1 MFPLILSLGLNPI
14 IYTMIVAVLLGILAL
29 VAIITCWLRSRK
41 NARMNTLLPRDSPQD
56 YLDYIREGQFTPL
69 TTSEFL
75 ASLHERPP
83 TYNESQDIERR
94 LKEDEESPPPSLPPR
109 NPNMTRPLTVITGEP
124 LGNLSFTD
132 VQVEH
137 TRPQNREMSDIE
149 DFPQTTDDTTNLLQ
163 NLIFF
168 DEDSSENI
176 ITHSPGVTPSLSAVV

>member
-1 MFPLILSLGLNPI
+1 
-14 IYTMIVAVLLGILAL
+14 MIVAILLGILAL

-109 NPNMTRPLTVITGEP
+109 NPNMTRPSSTVITGEP
-124 LGNLSFTD
+124 LGNLSFID
-132 VQVEH
+132 IQVEH
-137 TRPQNREMSDIE
+137 TRSQNREMTNLE
-149 DFPQTTDDTTNLLQ
+149 DLPQTTTDDTTNLLQ
-163 NLIFF
+163 NLIYF
-168 DEDSSENI
+168 DEDSSENV
-176 ITHSPGVTPSLSAVV
+176 ITHHSPGVTPSLSAVV

>member
-1 MFPLILSLGLNPI
+1 
-14 IYTMIVAVLLGILAL
+14 MIVAILLGILAL
-29 VAIITCWLRSRK
+29 IAIITCWLRSRK
-41 NARMNTLLPRDSPQD
+41 NARIDTLLPRDSPLD

-94 LKEDEESPPPSLPPR
+94 LKEDEESPPPPLPPR
-109 NPNMTRPLTVITGEP
+109 NPNMTRPPSSTVITGEP
-124 LGNLSFTD
+124 LGNLSFTE

-137 TRPQNREMSDIE
+137 TRSQNREMTDLE

-168 DEDSSENI
+168 DEDSPENI
-176 ITHSPGVTPSLSAVV
+176 ITHHSPGVTPSLSAVV